1 MADGQGRRS
10 GQAPFYAV
18 NRTLEEELAAQGAE
32 VERLL
37 AENQRLSATK
47 GYLEH
52 CVVVSQQDIQRLG
65 AHINTTKTEADAQ
78 VRAME
83 EKIAKLEAE
92 KSAAE
97 SIKEEL
103 HQAHT
108 EAQGLLETNRKLSG
122 QIQQALQETEI
133 AKADIKRLP
142 ELQSTLERMKNEYQM
157 LRKTFNQEK
166 GQNVAKIEKIRVMEM
181 DLARETEARN
191 FMRTQVANAAR
202 RARGGII
209 VPSGVGN
216 HTATG
221 NSGGAAFPGSAGG
234 AD

>member
-166 GQNVAKIEKIRVMEM
+166 GQNVAKIEKIRVMEV